1 MPKWLVTACYY
12 DSIEVEADTYAD
24 AIDAARGPLKSTN
37 GNLIFDSYE
46 AERIDDEEDDC
57 DD

>member
-24 AIDAARGPLKSTN
+24 AIDAAQGPLKSAN
-37 GNLIFDSYE
+37 CNLIFDSYE
-46 AERIDDEEDDC
+46 AERIGDEEDDC